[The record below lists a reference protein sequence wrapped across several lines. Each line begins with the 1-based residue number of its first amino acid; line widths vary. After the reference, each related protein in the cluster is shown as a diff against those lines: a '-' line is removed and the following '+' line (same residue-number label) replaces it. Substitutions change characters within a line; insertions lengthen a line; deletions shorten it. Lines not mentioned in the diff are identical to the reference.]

1 MIAIGGL
8 VSFTTI
14 DYPGKLAAV
23 LFLQGC
29 PLRCPYC
36 HNPMLQTT
44 EREGAVSW
52 EEAFGHLQKR
62 KGLLDGVVFSG
73 GEPLLQTHLKKAMEE
88 VKALGYEI
96 ALHTSGVFPER
107 LKDVL
112 PLVSWVGLDIKAPR
126 EKYVTASGTTEAF
139 QMGKRAFEALD
150 LVLAQ
155 GVSFEVRTTTDP
167 RVVTKADIL
176 KLAYFL
182 KAKGVRSYA
191 IQEYRPAQNGLPEPT
206 QAEIMSF
213 YTDSDFLKELRGI
226 FPDLIIR
233 RANG

>member
-14 DYPGKLAAV
+14 DYPGKLSAV

-36 HNPMLQTT
+36 HNPGLQ
-44 EREGAVSW
+44 EANISAAVSW
-52 EEAFGHLQKR
+52 DEAFNLLKKR

-88 VKALGYEI
+88 IKALGYEI

-107 LKDVL
+107 FKEVL
-112 PLVSWVGLDIKAPR
+112 PFVSWVGLDIKAPV
-126 EKYVTASGTTEAF
+126 EKYASASGTTEAF
-139 QMGKRAFEALD
+139 QMGKRAIESLD
-150 LVLAQ
+150 LLLKQ
-155 GVSFEVRTTTDP
+155 GIPFEVRTTTDP
-167 RVVTKADIL
+167 RVISKEDVL

-182 KAKGVRSYA
+182 KAKRVQTYA
-191 IQEYRPAQNGLPEPT
+191 LQEYRPAQNGLEEPT
-206 QAEIMSF
+206 EQEIMAF
-213 YTDSDFLKELRGI
+213 YTDSDFLDEMRKI
-226 FPDLIIR
+226 FPNLIIR